1 VRRFLVLAFLYM
13 AQGLPFGFFS
23 HAVPVLLNRTHPAE
37 LVGLSGLLG
46 APWAFK
52 FVLGPAVDRAASR
65 RRIIV
70 PMNLACVVALVALG
84 FARPSADHL
93 APLLAGF
100 FLVSVFS
107 AFQDVAT
114 DALALD
120 LLDEAERGRGGA
132 IQVAAQ
138 RVGIIAGGG
147 GVLAMIDWLGYA
159 EAFWLMA
166 ALILA
171 LTLPVLSQPEPPR
184 AHRQPLASGARGASL
199 LASFFSRPD
208 AKNIV
213 GLVLFFKLGDA
224 LAAGMVTRWF
234 VKQGLSNAEIAS
246 TRGLIGGLSAVVG
259 ALAGAALYRAM
270 DRKRAVATSS
280 GLQAAAIA
288 MYLALDLAHPHGTGP
303 LSLAVYA
310 CASGLEHAL
319 GGAATAVLFAR
330 MMDLCRDEARATDYT
345 VQACLLVVVTGLGI
359 VASGFVVKLAGLRG
373 LFAIATAL
381 GAVGPLAVHRFWS
394 EQRPAGPAAR
404 ATRPAA

>member
-1 VRRFLVLAFLYM
+1 
-13 AQGLPFGFFS
+13 
-23 HAVPVLLNRTHPAE
+23 
-37 LVGLSGLLG
+37 
-46 APWAFK
+46 
-52 FVLGPAVDRAASR
+52 
-65 RRIIV
+65 
-70 PMNLACVVALVALG
+70 MNLACVVALVALG

-184 AHRQPLASGARGASL
+184 AHREPLASGARGASL

-270 DRKRAVATSS
+270 DRKRAVATHEEVLE
-280 GLQAAAIA
+280 GV
-288 MYLALDLAHPHGTGP
+288 LARGELDD
-303 LSLAVYA
+303 LSARVE
-310 CASGLEHAL
+310 GH
-319 GGAATAVLFAR
+319 GAARRGRRPRRRAR
-330 MMDLCRDEARATDYT
+330 R
-345 VQACLLVVVTGLGI
+345 
-359 VASGFVVKLAGLRG
+359 
-373 LFAIATAL
+373 
-381 GAVGPLAVHRFWS
+381 W
-394 EQRPAGPAAR
+394 
-404 ATRPAA
+404 

>member
-1 VRRFLVLAFLYM
+1 MRRFVVLAFLYM

-52 FVLGPAVDRAASR
+52 FVLGPTVDRARSR
-65 RRIIV
+65 RRVIV
-70 PMNLACVVALVALG
+70 PMNLACVASLIVLG
-84 FARPSADHL
+84 LARPSADNL
-93 APLLAGF
+93 TPLLAGF

-107 AFQDVAT
+107 ALQDVAT

-120 LLDEAERGRGGA
+120 LLKEDERGRGGA
-132 IQVAAQ
+132 IQVGAQ

-147 GVLAMIDWLGYA
+147 GVLAIIDWLGYA

-166 ALILA
+166 ALIAA
-171 LTLPVLSQPEPPR
+171 LTVPALFLPEPER
-184 AHRQPLASGARGASL
+184 ATRERASGGGARL
-199 LASFFSRPD
+199 LASFFARSD
-208 AKNIV
+208 ALKIV
-213 GLVLFFKLGDA
+213 GLVVCFKLGDA

-246 TRGLIGGLSAVVG
+246 TRGLIGGASAVVG

-270 DRKRAVATSS
+270 ERKRAVSTSS
-280 GLQAAAIA
+280 ALQGSAIA
-288 MYLALDLAHPHGTGP
+288 MYLLLDLLHPHGQGP
-303 LSLAVYA
+303 LSLSVYA
-310 CASGLEHAL
+310 AASALEHAL

-345 VQACLLVVVTGLGI
+345 VQACILVVVTGLGI
-359 VASGFVVKLAGLRG
+359 VASGFVVKLVGLRG
-373 LFAIATAL
+373 LFAVATAL
-381 GAVGPLAVHRFWS
+381 GALGPLAVNALWTER
-394 EQRPAGPAAR
+394 ADATAR
-404 ATRPAA
+404 GA